1 MARSTGHGHHCCWR
15 SIRIAVVGLSFL
27 LTFSG
32 CGDDGDPNASSTSTS
47 MPSTTMPSAGPG
59 PIAQAA
65 SAKPSQA
72 PPGSGAVTIRQFA
85 FNPSPVTVPP
95 GGTVTWTND
104 DNTAHSISDTS
115 PMATPVSKP
124 LNKGDTFSIT
134 YPKPGTYPYVC
145 GIHNYMHG
153 SVEVKG

>member
-1 MARSTGHGHHCCWR
+1 MAPSAGHSHHCGGR
-15 SIRIAVVGLSFL
+15 SIGIAVVGLSLL

-47 MPSTTMPSAGPG
+47 MPSAAAAP
-59 PIAQAA
+59 AA
-65 SAKPSQA
+65 SAKPSEV
-72 PPGSGAVTIRQFA
+72 PSPGAVTIRQFA

-104 DNTAHSISDTS
+104 DDTAHSISDTS
-115 PMATPVSKP
+115 PMATPVSKA

-145 GIHNYMHG
+145 GIHNYMQG